1 MNLSKR
7 DGLVK
12 VIKACSWLIATV
24 MRNPPQSN
32 GPLPLQWGKVW
43 WHWNCHRL
51 FHQNYVSFVFWYRWL
66 YGVWFCVQSNLW
78 LNLTTSY
85 SFKWDFL
92 WSLVHGLIVWDIYI
106 LFQNLGYLIY
116 REIIVYSRST
126 INACSLLSHK
136 WWTPLIKFM
145 MGPTIHVRG
154 ESMHLWYSGST

>member
-1 MNLSKR
+1 MQICFYYNIIREEMNLSKR

-78 LNLTTSY
+78 LNLTKSY

-92 WSLVHGLIVWDIYI
+92 WSLFHGLIVWDIYI
-106 LFQNLGYLIY
+106 VSKFGLFDISSYCITVHVLF
-116 REIIVYSRST
+116 
-126 INACSLLSHK
+126 SL
-136 WWTPLIKFM
+136 T
-145 MGPTIHVRG
+145 
-154 ESMHLWYSGST
+154 

>member
-1 MNLSKR
+1 MQICFYYNIIREEMNLSKR

-78 LNLTTSY
+78 LNLTKSY

-106 LFQNLGYLIY
+106 VSKFGLFDISGNYCVLPEY
-116 REIIVYSRST
+116 
-126 INACSLLSHK
+126 HK
-136 WWTPLIKFM
+136 CMLPPL
-145 MGPTIHVRG
+145 T
-154 ESMHLWYSGST
+154 